1 MISPAGR
8 GLGRKTARVA
18 SLAGAACAAEGATTD
33 AAGDA
38 VGAACMATGR
48 AAGRIE
54 LCGASAQAGPSA
66 GITPRRMTK
75 ASPSARTTGLFARFR
90 GWGNA
95 AKIGGV
101 GVLTGLNDAAAN
113 GAGSGKIRMQLVTIS
128 HADRT
133 LKHEQLFGKAT

>member
-8 GLGRKTARVA
+8 GLGRTTALIA

-33 AAGDA
+33 A
-38 VGAACMATGR
+38 VGAACMAKGR

-54 LCGASAQAGPSA
+54 LCGASAHAGPSA
-66 GITPRRMTK
+66 GITPRRMTR

-90 GWGNA
+90 RWGNA

-113 GAGSGKIRMQLVTIS
+113 GAGPGKIRMQLVTIS
-128 HADRT
+128 HADRA